1 MSTFSNLLGIDS
13 DVFAVVTENPDAL
26 KSQSNTVRLQKD
38 KRVKVKGSIEN
49 AKIKKQIEEQGAS
62 LSPADLE
69 ELKKKSRIEIPTY
82 ITLESAYWTRL
93 TVRNHEVRRAGKE
106 PRISQV
112 FGGVFKPVKMK
123 VEVELG
129 GQTMPLQ
136 ELIINLILESS
147 NGKSRDEVMK
157 IVEDTNLIKGFK
169 DGMPLMFQQMG
180 ASENGFAHAI
190 EIFKAAGGIDDLAS
204 LKNNPRFHTC
214 YDMKS
219 QQGLEVV
226 SFELGSADR
235 SQSTTG
241 QGFIDIVDAVFSN
254 LIRVIS
260 HKSNAAILKKQIE
273 EQAASLSQADI
284 KANQLKIDTELA
296 MSRQYPVIWSGASRQ
311 VDVQPTGDK
320 LTRDKYNAT
329 NAPCGRWTVVTAN
342 GNVDLDV
349 WSNSENKPSNTA
361 SVAQVDKTKAPF

>member
-1 MSTFSNLLGIDS
+1 MSTFSNLLGIDN

-49 AKIKKQIEEQGAS
+49 AKT
-62 LSPADLE
+62 
-69 ELKKKSRIEIPTY
+69 KSRIEIPTY

-93 TVRNHEVRRAGKE
+93 TVRNHEVRRPGQE

-136 ELIINLILESS
+136 ELIVNLILEAS
-147 NGKSRDEVMK
+147 NGKNRDDVMK
-157 IVEDTNLIKGFK
+157 IIEDTNLIKGFT

-214 YDMKS
+214 YDMKAK
-219 QQGLEVV
+219 QGLEVV

-235 SQSTTG
+235 GQSTTG
-241 QGFIDIVDAVFSN
+241 QGFVDIVDAVFSN

-260 HKSNAAILKKQIE
+260 HKSTAATLKKQIE

-284 KANQLKIDTELA
+284 KANQLKVDTELA

-311 VDVQPTGDK
+311 VDVQATGDK
-320 LTRDKYNAT
+320 LIRDKYNAT
-329 NAPCGRWTVVTAN
+329 NAPCGRWSVVAN
-342 GNVDLDV
+342 GNVVDLDV
-349 WSNSENKPSNTA
+349 WSNSTKQPSNTA
-361 SVAQVDKTKAPF
+361 PVAQVDKTTAPF